1 MKNKLMRTTALVG
14 SLMLAGSVASVAQ
27 TTVSG
32 NLDLSF
38 KAVNNKKS
46 PIDSYNGF
54 GKESQINVQNKG
66 TLNNGLTYAAGF
78 SLEFDGGDNGANGEN
93 GWATENTFIDI
104 ISGNTTF
111 TIGIDHMQ
119 NPDTHAHVNMV
130 GVGYI
135 GGNALGGPVST
146 STTATG
152 KTASSLYPTNA
163 LSQYQ
168 TYGVGLTQAT
178 SIGKFSINYVPT
190 STWSTTWIGGGN
202 VAANTYATATS
213 NIGAIGG
220 ADIGNT
226 SSIASYEGTGESQYE
241 LGFTG
246 DLGVKGLNVLAFY
259 NRSNPINTNTG
270 GKNYTGQVLGG
281 SYNFGQF
288 TVGLDWRTTES
299 AVSSTTAMKNTGKS
313 VGVAYALTPQWSVGA
328 VYAKADLS
336 GDAGTMAATN
346 ADTEKTKIIS
356 VGYNMGPVVINAQAR
371 DTTAVGGNKTVNGD
385 AKDGIIKVSTKF

>member
-1 MKNKLMRTTALVG
+1 MRTTALVG
-14 SLMLAGSVASVAQ
+14 SLVLASSVASVAQ

-78 SLEFDGGDNGANGEN
+78 SLEFDGDDNGGNGTT
-93 GWATENTFIDI
+93 GWSTENTFIDLT
-104 ISGNTTF
+104 SGGTTF

-135 GGNALGGPVST
+135 GAQGVAGVINAK
-146 STTATG
+146 G
-152 KTASSLYPTNA
+152 KTASSIYPTNS

-168 TYGVGLTQAT
+168 TYGVGLTQKT
-178 SIGKFSINYVPT
+178 GIGSFSVNYVPT
-190 STWSTTWIGGGN
+190 STWSAFNTQGGSTAE
-202 VAANTYATATS
+202 VVTATS

-226 SSIASYEGTGESQYE
+226 ASVASYEGTGESQWE
-241 LGFTG
+241 VGFTG

-259 NRSNPINTNTG
+259 NKSNPTNANQN
-270 GKNYTGQVLGG
+270 GKSYVGQTLGG

-288 TVGLDWRTTES
+288 TVGLDWRKQEVAATAAT
-299 AVSSTTAMKNTGKS
+299 STTNTGKS
-313 VGVAYALTPQWSVGA
+313 VGVAYAINPQWSVGA
-328 VYAKADLS
+328 VYAKADLG
-336 GDAGTMAATN
+336 GDSAVAVAN
-346 ADTEKTKIIS
+346 QDTEKTKIIAI
-356 VGYNMGPVVINAQAR
+356 GYNMGPVVINAQAR
-371 DTTAVGGNKTVNGD
+371 DTKAVGGSSTNTGD
-385 AKDGIIKVSTKF
+385 ARDGIIKVSTKF

>member
-1 MKNKLMRTTALVG
+1 MRTTALVG
-14 SLMLAGSVASVAQ
+14 SLVLASSVASVAQ

-78 SLEFDGGDNGANGEN
+78 SLEFDGDDNGGNGTS
-93 GWATENTFIDI
+93 GWSTENTFIDLT
-104 ISGNTTF
+104 SGGTTF

-135 GGNALGGPVST
+135 GAQGVAGVQNAKL
-146 STTATG
+146 
-152 KTASSLYPTNA
+152 KTASSIYPTNS

-168 TYGVGLTQAT
+168 TYGVGLTQKT
-178 SIGKFSINYVPT
+178 GIGSFSVNFVPT
-190 STWSTTWIGGGN
+190 STWSSFNTQGGSTAD
-202 VAANTYATATS
+202 VVTATS
-213 NIGAIGG
+213 NIGGIGG

-226 SSIASYEGTGESQYE
+226 ASVASYEGVGESQWE
-241 LGFTG
+241 VGFTG

-259 NRSNPINTNTG
+259 NKSNPTNANQN
-270 GKNYTGQVLGG
+270 GKSYVGQTLGG

-288 TVGLDWRTTES
+288 TVGLDWRKQEAAATAAT
-299 AVSSTTAMKNTGKS
+299 STTNTGRS
-313 VGVAYALTPQWSVGA
+313 VGVAYAINPQWSVGA
-328 VYAKADLS
+328 VYAKADLG
-336 GDAGTMAATN
+336 GDSAVALAN
-346 ADTEKTKIIS
+346 VESEKTKIIAI
-356 VGYNMGPVVINAQAR
+356 GYNMGPVVINAQAR
-371 DTTAVGGNKTVNGD
+371 DTKAVGGSSTNTGD

>member
-14 SLMLAGSVASVAQ
+14 SLVLASSVASVAQ

-38 KAVNNKKS
+38 KAVSNKKS

-78 SLEFDGGDNGANGEN
+78 SLEFDGDDNGGNGTT
-93 GWATENTFIDI
+93 GWSTENTFIDLT
-104 ISGNTTF
+104 SGSTTF

-135 GGNALGGPVST
+135 GAQGVAGVQNAK
-146 STTATG
+146 G
-152 KTASSLYPTNA
+152 KTASSIYPTNS

-168 TYGVGLTQAT
+168 TYGVGLTQKT
-178 SIGKFSINYVPT
+178 GFGSFSVNFVPT
-190 STWSTTWIGGGN
+190 SSWSSFNTQGGSTAD
-202 VAANTYATATS
+202 VVTATS

-226 SSIASYEGTGESQYE
+226 SSVASYEGVGESQWE
-241 LGFTG
+241 VGFTG

-259 NRSNPINTNTG
+259 NKSNPTNANQN
-270 GKNYTGQVLGG
+270 GKSYVGQTLGG

-288 TVGLDWRTTES
+288 TVGLDWRKQEAAATATT
-299 AVSSTTAMKNTGKS
+299 STTNTGRS
-313 VGVAYALTPQWSVGA
+313 VGVAYAINPQWSVGA
-328 VYAKADLS
+328 VYAKADLG
-336 GDAGTMAATN
+336 GDSAVALAN
-346 ADTEKTKIIS
+346 VESEKTKIIAI
-356 VGYNMGPVVINAQAR
+356 GYNMGPVVINAQAR
-371 DTTAVGGNKTVNGD
+371 DTKAVGGSSTNTGD